1 MDMPKQDGENIFIE
15 ELDEKYKVYYNYM
28 TANKVEEILLQCGF
42 IIEDKQI
49 VQQNENASSYA
60 SGLMVYRCTI

>member
-28 TANKVEEILLQCGF
+28 TANKVEEILL
-42 IIEDKQI
+42 
-49 VQQNENASSYA
+49 
-60 SGLMVYRCTI
+60 